1 MATSFQN
8 IYEKFLGLI
17 DDYELGLITQEERN
31 EVLFGYLNEARSL
44 HFPQC
49 EKDLNKIT
57 VKKGV
62 GEFHE
67 DLTPQE
73 EYILA
78 HGMKMAWI
86 STKLNNADNMSKE
99 IGDRDYKAIQGTSYI
114 KELSKLLKDTKDEIR
129 ELAVDYTYK
138 SFSLEE
144 W

>member
-57 VKKGV
+57 VEKGV
-62 GEFHE
+62 GEF
-67 DLTPQE
+67 
-73 EYILA
+73 
-78 HGMKMAWI
+78 
-86 STKLNNADNMSKE
+86 
-99 IGDRDYKAIQGTSYI
+99 
-114 KELSKLLKDTKDEIR
+114 
-129 ELAVDYTYK
+129 
-138 SFSLEE
+138 
-144 W
+144 

>member
-57 VKKGV
+57 VEKGV

>member
-1 MATSFQN
+1 MATSFQG

-17 DDYELGLITQEERN
+17 DDYELGLITQEERSQ
-31 EVLFGYLNEARSL
+31 VLYGYLNTARSL
-44 HFPQC
+44 YFPQC
-49 EKDLNKIT
+49 KKDLTKVT
-57 VKKGV
+57 VEMGV

-67 DLTPQE
+67 DLTQQE

-78 HGMKMAWI
+78 YGMKMAWI

-114 KELSKLLKDTKDEIR
+114 KELSKLLKDTKDDIR
-129 ELAVDYTYK
+129 ELAVEYTYK
-138 SFSLEE
+138 DFSLEE